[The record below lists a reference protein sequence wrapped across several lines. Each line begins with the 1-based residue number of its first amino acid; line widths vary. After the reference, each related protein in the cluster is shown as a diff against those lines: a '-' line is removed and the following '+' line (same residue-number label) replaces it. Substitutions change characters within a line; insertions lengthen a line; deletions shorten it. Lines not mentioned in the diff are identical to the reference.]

1 MAPLIECSLFSMRV
15 VDMNGGHTGST
26 FHQPLWKRTTGAAIT
41 TLSLSFTRSLDYCQ
55 RKKVNVV
62 KPEKLDVLWRNW
74 FARAA
79 AAVWGEHFV
88 WHAND
93 NLLWQLLGYLI
104 HSTTTPPPLSL
115 HCSLVFTIVFFV
127 LSCFSTKSILVLV
140 LHRGPNHL
148 LMILLYRYLPS
159 TRILSKLVAM
169 HTCQ

>member
-1 MAPLIECSLFSMRV
+1 MFTVQYAGRWYEWRPHWFHIPPTIMEE
-15 VDMNGGHTGST
+15 DDGGSHYHS
-26 FHQPLWKRTTGAAIT
+26 
-41 TLSLSFTRSLDYCQ
+41 LSLSFTRSLDYCQ

-62 KPEKLDVLWRNW
+62 KPEKLDVLWRSW

-104 HSTTTPPPLSL
+104 HSTTPPPLSL
-115 HCSLVFTIVFFV
+115 YCSLVFTIVFFV

-148 LMILLYRYLPS
+148 LMMLLYRY
-159 TRILSKLVAM
+159 
-169 HTCQ
+169 

>member
-1 MAPLIECSLFSMRV
+1 MAATVVPHSCNHYGKGRRGQPLPLTHSLSLFS
-15 VDMNGGHTGST
+15 
-26 FHQPLWKRTTGAAIT
+26 
-41 TLSLSFTRSLDYCQ
+41 LSLFYSLFRLLPAKKSECSTKARKIGRS
-55 RKKVNVV
+55 
-62 KPEKLDVLWRNW
+62 VLLL
-74 FARAA
+74 FG
-79 AAVWGEHFV
+79 GEHFV

-115 HCSLVFTIVFFV
+115 HCYLVFTIVFFV

-148 LMILLYRYLPS
+148 LMMLLYRYLPS
-159 TRILSKLVAM
+159 TKILSKLVAM